1 MTPDPDPFRWTMYFV
16 VVLGILIS
24 VVLPILRGYLPKPKP
39 FVQNQDDPPQWKI
52 YVATGVFS
60 LLTAVLIMAFA
71 RDTVKDWWW
80 QDALLAG
87 FAWDS
92 LLQKVVHG

>member
-1 MTPDPDPFRWTMYFV
+1 MTGPYPFRWDLYGV

-24 VVLPILRGYLPKPKP
+24 VIVPILRQYLPKPKP
-39 FVQNQDDPPQWKI
+39 LAADTADPAPWKI
-52 YVATGVFS
+52 YVGTGVFS
-60 LLTAVLIMAFA
+60 LLTGVLIMAFA
-71 RDTVKDWWW
+71 GGPVKDWWW
-80 QDALLAG
+80 QNALLAG